1 MNYDRWPSN
10 IKASAMKS
18 FLLKTYHKV
27 PSSGYKSFLLSYPT
41 LLIISVLIFI
51 YYYIEYG
58 SPVYL
63 FDTKSYIAAS
73 FQIMQGIPD
82 SFRTP
87 VYPFLIGLS
96 RYFFGDSWDVILML
110 VQYFVMLVSIRYLYK
125 TMARVVPR
133 PRLVFW
139 AVAFYAINPGII
151 NYSFQILTESLA
163 VSFMIFFAFTVVNIL
178 TNTRTPMRM
187 SWPVMWM
194 SILIYLR
201 PVFVY
206 LIPVLGL
213 FYLYLT
219 FRHKI
224 GRPSA
229 IIGIITLTLALVSVC
244 VYQSAIT
251 KLYGIHSI
259 SSVTIYNNYY
269 ALRYD
274 GIIDPSLAP
283 TPELTDLIEST
294 IPKKNSYSLEEAD
307 RELREITNVTEDR
320 VLEEYEKNLIKKYP
334 KDFIKSILLRWSTLV
349 IEYHIFPGTP
359 ANWKVQLLEILYPN
373 MGAYCLFLIVYAV
386 ILITLWRRSNRFPET
401 KLFLLLVCLGLF
413 VITALG
419 AQAEYTR
426 LNLPA
431 LPVFLIL
438 AADFSSHFRFKL
450 E

>member
-1 MNYDRWPSN
+1 M
-10 IKASAMKS
+10 
-18 FLLKTYHKV
+18 
-27 PSSGYKSFLLSYPT
+27 
-41 LLIISVLIFI
+41 
-51 YYYIEYG
+51 
-58 SPVYL
+58 
-63 FDTKSYIAAS
+63 
-73 FQIMQGIPD
+73 
-82 SFRTP
+82 
-87 VYPFLIGLS
+87 
-96 RYFFGDSWDVILML
+96 
-110 VQYFVMLVSIRYLYK
+110 
-125 TMARVVPR
+125 
-133 PRLVFW
+133 
-139 AVAFYAINPGII
+139 
-151 NYSFQILTESLA
+151 
-163 VSFMIFFAFTVVNIL
+163 
-178 TNTRTPMRM
+178 
-187 SWPVMWM
+187 
-194 SILIYLR
+194 
-201 PVFVY
+201 
-206 LIPVLGL
+206 
-213 FYLYLT
+213 
-219 FRHKI
+219 
-224 GRPSA
+224 
-229 IIGIITLTLALVSVC
+229 
-244 VYQSAIT
+244 
-251 KLYGIHSI
+251 
-259 SSVTIYNNYY
+259 
-269 ALRYD
+269 
-274 GIIDPSLAP
+274 AP